1 MKTTITIE
9 DHTVK
14 ITFTPEN
21 DLEKLCVRELGDDI
35 GFSRSHQSLV
45 LRQRKAAVRRV
56 VDQEAAMLP
65 ELDSI
70 SLETGT

>member
-56 VDQEAAMLP
+56 VDQDAAMLP

>member
-56 VDQEAAMLP
+56 IDQDAAMLP
-65 ELDSI
+65 ELDSA

>member
-9 DHTVK
+9 DHHVRM
-14 ITFTPEN
+14 TFTPEN
-21 DLEKLCVRELGDDI
+21 DLENLCLRELGDDI

-45 LRQRKAAVRRV
+45 LRQRKGPVRRLL
-56 VDQEAAMLP
+56 DQDTQTQP
-65 ELDSI
+65 ELESA

>member
-45 LRQRKAAVRRV
+45 LRQRKAAVRQLI
-56 VDQEAAMLP
+56 DQDAAMP
-65 ELDSI
+65 SELDSAA
-70 SLETGT
+70 LDTGT

>member
-9 DHTVK
+9 DHNVK
-14 ITFTPEN
+14 FTFTPEN
-21 DLEKLCVRELGDDI
+21 DLEKMCLRELGDDI

-45 LRQRKAAVRRV
+45 LRQRKGPVRRV
-56 VDQEAAMLP
+56 VDQDTPMLP
-65 ELDSI
+65 ELEPA

>member
-9 DHTVK
+9 DHNVK
-14 ITFTPEN
+14 LTFTPEN
-21 DLEKLCVRELGDDI
+21 DLEKLCLRELGDDI

-45 LRQRKAAVRRV
+45 LRQRKGPVRRV
-56 VDQEAAMLP
+56 VDQDTQTLP
-65 ELDSI
+65 ELEPA

>member
-9 DHTVK
+9 DHNVK
-14 ITFTPEN
+14 FTFTPEN
-21 DLEKLCVRELGDDI
+21 DLEKLCLRELGDDI

-45 LRQRKAAVRRV
+45 LRQRKSPVRRV
-56 VDQEAAMLP
+56 VDQDSQMLP
-65 ELDSI
+65 ELEPA